1 MMLDCERIVQLAALE
16 NVHDVA
22 ASDDDY
28 RMPVLADLPVCLGI
42 KVRCCHKDAKLA
54 VPQTRDEAA

>member
-16 NVHDVA
+16 NVHHVA

-28 RMPVLADLPVCLGI
+28 RMPVLADLPVCLSI
-42 KVRCCHKDAKLA
+42 KVGCCYQDAKLA
-54 VPQTRDEAA
+54 VS